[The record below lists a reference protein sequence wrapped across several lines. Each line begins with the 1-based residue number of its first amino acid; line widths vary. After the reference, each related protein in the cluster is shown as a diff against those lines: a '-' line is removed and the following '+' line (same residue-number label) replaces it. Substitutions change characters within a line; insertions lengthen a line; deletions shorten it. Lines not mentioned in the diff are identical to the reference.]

1 MASPPAS
8 TKTSLGQKLRE
19 RARQRWPQLAG
30 IGVRFRGQFAYI
42 TGKLPD
48 GSELPLCRLR
58 YVGYA
63 STWGFA
69 IYRASHDDYQDNY
82 LPSGQ
87 PAGTPEEALDC
98 ACGLYLGDPTAWLT
112 PPGTDTPTDL
122 QAGALVLPPARARL
136 HLVSASRGVRA
147 VRSGRRS
154 RARGSSRRAAAPR
167 AGAWPRRRRRTS
179 GRGYPSYKC
188 TYSSMTQG
196 VEEAERHGPAGSPR

>member
-8 TKTSLGQKLRE
+8 TKTSLGQRLRE

-30 IGVRFRGQFAYI
+30 IDVRFRGQFAYV

-58 YVGYA
+58 YGGYA

-69 IYRASHDDYQDNY
+69 IYRASHDDYQDSF

-112 PPGTDTPTDL
+112 PPSPPRNDGHRP
-122 QAGALVLPPARARL
+122 AGAQRPQPGRDLVDELLIVFRD
-136 HLVSASRGVRA
+136 
-147 VRSGRRS
+147 
-154 RARGSSRRAAAPR
+154 
-167 AGAWPRRRRRTS
+167 
-179 GRGYPSYKC
+179 
-188 TYSSMTQG
+188 
-196 VEEAERHGPAGSPR
+196 

>member
-1 MASPPAS
+1 MASPPPS
-8 TKTSLGQKLRE
+8 TKTSLGQRLRE

-30 IGVRFRGQFAYI
+30 IDVRFRGQFAYV

-87 PAGTPEEALDC
+87 PSGTPEEALDC

-122 QAGALVLPPARARL
+122 QAGALSGLRPSPTRHARCWLR
-136 HLVSASRGVRA
+136 
-147 VRSGRRS
+147 
-154 RARGSSRRAAAPR
+154 
-167 AGAWPRRRRRTS
+167 
-179 GRGYPSYKC
+179 
-188 TYSSMTQG
+188 
-196 VEEAERHGPAGSPR
+196 

>member
-8 TKTSLGQKLRE
+8 TKTSLGQRLRE

-30 IGVRFRGQFAYI
+30 IGVRFRGQFAYV

-58 YVGYA
+58 YGGYA

-69 IYRASHDDYQDNY
+69 IYRASHDDYQDSY

-122 QAGALVLPPARARL
+122 QAGAL
-136 HLVSASRGVRA
+136 ASGIA
-147 VRSGRRS
+147 SIS
-154 RARGSSRRAAAPR
+154 LE
-167 AGAWPRRRRRTS
+167 
-179 GRGYPSYKC
+179 C
-188 TYSSMTQG
+188 CDL
-196 VEEAERHGPAGSPR
+196 